1 MDACKTSA
9 QMRRHL
15 QNPTIVTASQI
26 IFTNTIRPLSL
37 SFSVVNDRP
46 LSLNQLQL
54 HWHTSLYRFQWFI
67 SHWRWWCWWT
77 STRWGTKAP
86 GRSTRGSRSR
96 MQGRSWWYGLVG
108 GKGSKLHWTEA
119 SRGYRIY
126 QTGESLLFAANWGSF
141 QTLTPLDCLLKL
153 YHTKVAFKS
162 STVPFGK
169 INCLN
174 PGVLYLH

>member
-86 GRSTRGSRSR
+86 RRSARVSRSR

-126 QTGESLLFAANWGSF
+126 QTVEFICHKLGEFSNFN
-141 QTLTPLDCLLKL
+141 
-153 YHTKVAFKS
+153 
-162 STVPFGK
+162 PFGLFVEIVPHK
-169 INCLN
+169 VIINRSFW
-174 PGVLYLH
+174 